1 MVRGY
6 SISDFF
12 GDVIVDLRQKTGE
25 VLEDAAL
32 KEEVICIDKA
42 TRALI
47 EAKVSDD
54 ETIRLLQK
62 YWDLR
67 ASEAYRFLQ
76 QARDCED

>member
-1 MVRGY
+1 MAQGY

-12 GDVIVDLRQKTGE
+12 GEVISDLRQRTGE

-67 ASEAYRFLQ
+67 ASEAHRFLQ
-76 QARDCED
+76 QARDYED

>member
-1 MVRGY
+1 MAQGY

-12 GDVIVDLRQKTGE
+12 GEIISDLRQRTGE

-32 KEEVICIDKA
+32 KEEVVCIDKA
-42 TRALI
+42 TRALV

-54 ETIRLLQK
+54 EIIRLLQK

-67 ASEAYRFLQ
+67 ASEAHRFLQ
-76 QARDCED
+76 QATDYKG